1 MFQNNTSNPLY
12 FRKLRF
18 WPPNADVASHFSDSA
33 ATSVLCFVIYN
44 YLKKKEKKKKEN
56 EVT

>member
-44 YLKKKEKKKKEN
+44 YLKKKRKKIERK
-56 EVT
+56 